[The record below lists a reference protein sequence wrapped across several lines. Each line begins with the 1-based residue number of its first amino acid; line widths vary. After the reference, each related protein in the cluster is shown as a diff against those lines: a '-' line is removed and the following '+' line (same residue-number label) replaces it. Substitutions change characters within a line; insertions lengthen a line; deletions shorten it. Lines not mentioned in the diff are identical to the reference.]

1 VSISNPEDMND
12 PEDPNKA
19 GDLLTEESANSKMKC
34 ISWKAWHRKAYQLKS
49 DVYNNKSGQTN
60 ELLSS

>member
-1 VSISNPEDMND
+1 ML
-12 PEDPNKA
+12 PNF
-19 GDLLTEESANSKMKC
+19 LTYVVGKIRDRRLRIANSKMKC